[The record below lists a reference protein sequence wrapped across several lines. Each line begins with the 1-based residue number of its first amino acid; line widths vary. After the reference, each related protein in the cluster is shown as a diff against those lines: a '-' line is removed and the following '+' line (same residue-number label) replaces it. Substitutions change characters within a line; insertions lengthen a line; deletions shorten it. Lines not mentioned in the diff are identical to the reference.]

1 MDIVLNLQSVTPD
14 TLRLSIVKHRIQG
27 SRPDIYMRKA
37 GDDKFEVCGEVGIAT
52 EPGVGMYR
60 VQERIIEFLD
70 GETEPVHRKL
80 IFEDVQDETGA
91 KQRTIERGLEELM
104 ALGRVTKVKRGY
116 YMLTELAPQAP
127 TLGFG
132 GNGGK

>member
-1 MDIVLNLQSVTPD
+1 MGRCPCKQPAFL
-14 TLRLSIVKHRIQG
+14 
-27 SRPDIYMRKA
+27 
-37 GDDKFEVCGEVGIAT
+37 GIAL
-52 EPGVGMYR
+52 EPGIGMYR
-60 VQERIIEFLD
+60 VQERILEFLD

-91 KQRTIERGLEELM
+91 KQRTVERGIEELM
-104 ALGRVTKVKRGY
+104 ALGHVTKVKRGY
-116 YMLTELAPQAP
+116 YMLSEFAPQAP